1 MFAHRPALFDKA
13 PHQAIGR
20 SKVFRIPEFGR
31 RTVLVAAAFAL
42 FGLAPPAASAADT
55 GKITLTFANW
65 ADAEAATRPGID
77 KIIQGFEQSHRN
89 IEIKSE
95 AISFSEIARQLVL
108 RVRAGNPPDLAELA
122 GNDTI
127 LLALTGKLEPL
138 DSFVGAQEMAALKQ
152 SSLEGLRQHGKL
164 IAFPWTQAPAALWY
178 NKDIMRKAELNPD
191 NPPKTI
197 DQLMADMAAIKKS
210 QPTVI
215 PIGLD
220 TTNRPFGLISNWPW
234 MQTFGAN
241 PMANGGK
248 GAEAPAMKAYLTW
261 MRTVVQDGYTNP
273 GLKIGEFRP
282 LAAQDKLAFG
292 WDQVLL
298 QGVIQSVN
306 HMSDTDFY
314 QHWGVT
320 TLPVGASGKAYS
332 FDGGHQL
339 VMFAGSAHKAAAWA
353 FINYLAT
360 SSDAIQ
366 NYTIRYESSLM
377 PLQQAPTPELAKML
391 DTPVF
396 NAFANKV
403 MPSVTLPPYGPN
415 FAAAST
421 AVMAGVQ
428 QAVTGNTPIDA
439 IAKSIQQNLAVD

>member
-1 MFAHRPALFDKA
+1 MSLFTRN
-13 PHQAIGR
+13 GR
-20 SKVFRIPEFGR
+20 LPG
-31 RTVLVAAAFAL
+31 LLAAACACI
-42 FGLAPPAASAADT
+42 GLTLASAQAADT

-65 ADAEAATRPGID
+65 ADAEAATRPGIE
-77 KIIQGFEQSHRN
+77 KLIQDFEQAHPN

-95 AISFSEIARQLVL
+95 AMSFSEIARQLVL
-108 RVRAGNPPDLAELA
+108 QVRAGNPPDVAELA

-127 LLALTGKLEPL
+127 LLAQTGKLQPL
-138 DSFVGAQEMAALKQ
+138 DSYAGAAGIAALNPE
-152 SSLEGLRQHGKL
+152 SLEGLRHDGKL
-164 IAFPWTQAPAALWY
+164 IAFPWTIAPAALWY
-178 NKDIMRKAELNPD
+178 NKDIMRKAGLNPD
-191 NPPKTI
+191 SPPKTI
-197 DQLMADMAAIKKS
+197 QELMTDMAAIKKS
-210 QPTVI
+210 QPGVL

-234 MQTFGAN
+234 MQTFGAD

-248 GAEAPAMKAYLTW
+248 GAVAPAMKAYLSW
-261 MRTVVQDGYTNP
+261 MRSVVQQGFTQP

-282 LAAQDKLAFG
+282 MAAQDKLAFG

-306 HMSDTDFY
+306 HMSDAAFY
-314 QHWGVT
+314 QHWGVA
-320 TLPVGASGKAYS
+320 TLPAGASGKAYS

-339 VMFAGSAHKAAAWA
+339 VMFAASAHKQAAWA

-360 SSDAIQ
+360 SANAIQ

-377 PLQQAPTPELAKML
+377 PLKQPPSPELAKLL

-396 NAFANKV
+396 TAFTDRV
-403 MPSVTLPPYGPN
+403 MNTVTLPPYGPN

-428 QAVTGNTPIDA
+428 QAVTGNTPIDS
-439 IAKSIQQNLAVD
+439 IADSIKQNLQSD

>member
-1 MFAHRPALFDKA
+1 MLRRNVVGRFPVL
-13 PHQAIGR
+13 IG
-20 SKVFRIPEFGR
+20 
-31 RTVLVAAAFAL
+31 AAFL
-42 FGLAPPAASAADT
+42 LAGMTPAARAADT

-65 ADAEAATRPGID
+65 ADAEGATRPGIE
-77 KIIQGFEQSHRN
+77 KVIQDFEKTHPN
-89 IEIKSE
+89 ITINSE

-108 RVRAGNPPDLAELA
+108 RARAGNPPDIAELA

-127 LLALTGKLEPL
+127 LLALTGKLQPL
-138 DSFVGAQEMAALKQ
+138 DALVGAKELAALKP
-152 SSLEGLRQHGKL
+152 SSLNGLRMHGKL

-178 NKDIMRKAELNPD
+178 NKDILRKAGLNADKPPRTIKELMD
-191 NPPKTI
+191 
-197 DQLMADMAAIKKS
+197 DMAAIKSS
-210 QPTVI
+210 QPNVI

-220 TTNRPFGLISNWPW
+220 TTNRVFGMISNWPW

-241 PMANGGK
+241 PLNTAAK
-248 GAEAPAMKAYLTW
+248 GAESAAMKQYLTW
-261 MRTVVQDGYTNP
+261 MRDVVQKGYTEP
-273 GLKIGEFRP
+273 GRKTGEFRP
-282 LAAQDKLAFG
+282 LAAQNSLAFG

-306 HMSDTDFY
+306 HMADADFY

-320 TLPVGASGKAYS
+320 TLPVGPSGKPYS

-339 VMFAGSAHKAAAWA
+339 VMFASSAHKAAAWE

-360 SSDAIQ
+360 SADAIQ

-377 PLQQAPTPELAKML
+377 PLKQAPTPELAKLL

-396 NAFANKV
+396 NAFDQKI
-403 MPSVTLPPYGPN
+403 MPTATMPPYGAD
-415 FAAAST
+415 FAAGST

-428 QAVTGNTPIDA
+428 QAVTGTTPIDA
-439 IAKSIQQNLAVD
+439 IAASIQQNLAGN

>member
-1 MFAHRPALFDKA
+1 MPRLGLRSVLF
-13 PHQAIGR
+13 
-20 SKVFRIPEFGR
+20 F
-31 RTVLVAAAFAL
+31 AAAVLLGMSPQTA
-42 FGLAPPAASAADT
+42 GAAD

-65 ADAEAATRPGID
+65 ADAEAATRPGIE
-77 KIIQGFEQSHRN
+77 KVIQDFEKSHPN

-108 RVRAGNPPDLAELA
+108 RVRSENPPDVAELA

-138 DSFVGAQEMAALKQ
+138 DTFVGPKELSDLKP
-152 SSLEGLRQHGKL
+152 SSLEGLRQNGKL

-178 NKDIMRKAELNPD
+178 NKDIMRKAGLNPD

-197 DQLMADMAAIKKS
+197 DELMADMAAIKKS
-210 QPTVI
+210 QPDVV

-241 PMANGGK
+241 PVENSGK

-261 MRTVVQDGYTNP
+261 MRSVMQQGYSEP
-273 GLKIGEFRP
+273 GQKIGDFRP
-282 LAAQDKLAFG
+282 LAAQEKLAFA

-298 QGVIQSVN
+298 KGVIQSVN
-306 HMSDTDFY
+306 HMSDDEFY

-320 TLPVGASGKAYS
+320 TLPVGAAGKPYS

-339 VMFAGSAHKAAAWA
+339 VLFAASPHKAEAWE
-353 FINYLAT
+353 FINYLAI
-360 SSDAIQ
+360 SANAIQ

-377 PLQQAPTPELAKML
+377 PLKQAPSAELAKLL

-396 NAFANKV
+396 HAFADKV
-403 MPSVTLPPYGPN
+403 MPTVTLPPYGAN
-415 FAAAST
+415 FAAASS

-428 QAVTGNTPIDA
+428 QAVTSNAPIED
-439 IAKSIQQNLAVD
+439 IAKAMAQNLARE

>member
-1 MFAHRPALFDKA
+1 MFRL
-13 PHQAIGR
+13 PH
-20 SKVFRIPEFGR
+20 FGR
-31 RTVLVAAAFAL
+31 RFALLAAAAAL
-42 FGLAPPAASAADT
+42 LGMTRPAAHAADT

-65 ADAEAATRPGID
+65 ADAEAATRPGIE
-77 KIIQGFEQSHRN
+77 KIIQDFEHAHPN

-108 RVRAGNPPDLAELA
+108 RVRAGNPPDVAELA

-127 LLALTGKLEPL
+127 LVAETGKLQPL
-138 DSFVGAQEMAALKQ
+138 NSLVGAKEMAALKP
-152 SSLEGLRQHGKL
+152 SALEGLSQHGKL

-178 NKDIMRKAELNPD
+178 NKDIMKQAGLNPG

-197 DQLMADMAAIKKS
+197 AELMADMAAIKKS
-210 QPTVI
+210 QPGVV

-234 MQTFGAN
+234 MQVFGAD
-241 PMANGGK
+241 PMANSGK

-261 MRTVVQDGYTNP
+261 MRTVVQQGYTEP
-273 GLKIGEFRP
+273 GQKIGDFRP

-298 QGVIQSVN
+298 QGVIESIN
-306 HMSDTDFY
+306 HMSDAQFY

-320 TLPVGASGKAYS
+320 TLPVGAAGRPFS

-339 VMFAGSAHKAAAWA
+339 VMFASSPHKAAAWT

-360 SSDAIQ
+360 SPNAIR
-366 NYTIRYESSLM
+366 NYTVRYESSLM
-377 PLQQAPTPELAKML
+377 PLKQAPSAELAKLL

-396 NAFANKV
+396 NAFRDKV
-403 MPSVTLPPYGPN
+403 MPTVALPPYGPN

-421 AVMAGVQ
+421 AIMAGVQ
-428 QAVTGNTPIDA
+428 QAVTGTTPIDD
-439 IAKSIQQNLAVD
+439 IAKSIAQNLAND

>member
-1 MFAHRPALFDKA
+1 MFHMPL
-13 PHQAIGR
+13 
-20 SKVFRIPEFGR
+20 FGR
-31 RTVLVAAAFAL
+31 RLILLAAAAAL
-42 FGLAPPAASAADT
+42 LGLTQPAAHAAET

-65 ADAEAATRPGID
+65 ADAEAATRPGIE
-77 KIIQGFEQSHRN
+77 KIIQDFEQSHPN

-95 AISFSEIARQLVL
+95 AVSFSEIARQLVL
-108 RVRAGNPPDLAELA
+108 RVRAGNPPDVAELA

-127 LLALTGKLEPL
+127 LLAQTGKLEPL
-138 DSFVGAQEMAALKQ
+138 DSFVGPKEMAELKP
-152 SSLEGLRQHGKL
+152 SALEGLRLHGKL

-178 NKDIMRKAELNPD
+178 NKDIMKKAGLNPN

-197 DQLMADMAAIKKS
+197 DELMADMAAIKKS
-210 QPTVI
+210 QPNVV

-234 MQTFGAN
+234 IRAFDAR

-248 GAEAPAMKAYLTW
+248 AAEAPDMKAYLTW
-261 MRTVVQDGYTNP
+261 MRTVVKKGYTEP
-273 GLKIGEFRP
+273 GQKIGDFRP
-282 LAAQDKLAFG
+282 LAAQGKLAFG

-298 QGVIQSVN
+298 QGVIQSIN
-306 HMSDTDFY
+306 HMSDAEFY

-320 TLPVGASGKAYS
+320 TLPVGTAGRPLS

-339 VMFAGSAHKAAAWA
+339 VMFASSAHKAAAWA

-360 SSDAIQ
+360 SANAIQ

-377 PLQQAPTPELAKML
+377 PLKQAPGPELAKLL

-396 NAFANKV
+396 NAFADKV
-403 MPSVTLPPYGPN
+403 MPTVTLPPYGPN

-428 QAVTGNTPIDA
+428 QAVTGDTPIDD
-439 IAKSIQQNLAVD
+439 IARSIAQNLAND